1 MSKNNYEIGEA
12 NFKQQKSGPRMKV
25 AEKPKNFKNAWLNI
39 IKYCRN
45 YLKHFLLAFT
55 FAAISVILTL
65 FGPDNLS
72 KITDMISDGMNSGNI
87 PLNEIFSIGILLTL
101 FYLFSGILT
110 YIQNFT
116 LVTVTQKLMYDL
128 RNEIINKLSKI
139 PLKHFDSASFGDL
152 LSRITND
159 ADTLGKSL
167 NNALGQLVS
176 AIFMFI
182 GCIIMMFR
190 NNILM
195 AVISL
200 SSSVMGFFIMNLI
213 IKKSQ
218 KHFSL
223 RQKYLGEIN
232 GHIEENYAGHLIIK
246 AYSGEDIVEKKFD
259 EINEKLYKTNRIA
272 QFMSDMTFP
281 LMEFTG
287 NLSYIIVCVSGAYLA
302 YTNVI
307 SFGVIVAFIA
317 YVKLFTQ
324 PLTQV
329 AQSMVDLQSAAAAS
343 ERIFEFLNEEEME
356 DEAYK
361 PQEFNIKNIQ
371 GNVEFK
377 NIRFGYL
384 PNKPIIH
391 SFSAHVKAGDKVA
404 IVGPT
409 GAGKTTLVNLL
420 MRFYEV
426 QGGNIIVDGIDLK
439 SITRENTHSLFCMV
453 LQDSWLFEGS
463 IKDNV
468 RFNMKDI
475 SDEKIIEA
483 CKSVGIHQF
492 IQSLPQGYDT
502 VFNTET
508 NISEGQKQLLT
519 IARAMVSD
527 APILILDE
535 ATSSVDTYTETLVQ
549 KALEKLTE
557 NRTSFTIAH
566 RLSTIRNADVILV
579 LKDGDIIE
587 TGKHE
592 ELLEKQGF
600 YAQLWFSQFVSGEAI

>member
-1 MSKNNYEIGEA
+1 MSKNNYEIGDA
-12 NFKQQKSGPRMKV
+12 NLKQRSGPRMKV
-25 AEKPKNFKNAWLNI
+25 AEKPKNFKNAWINI
-39 IKYCRN
+39 IKYCRP
-45 YLKHFLLAFT
+45 YLKHFLMAFS
-55 FAAISVILTL
+55 FAILSVILTL

-72 KITDMISDGMNSGNI
+72 KITNMISEGMISGII
-87 PLNEIFSIGILLTL
+87 PLDEIFKIGILLTL
-101 FYLFSGILT
+101 FYLFSALLT
-110 YIQNFT
+110 YVQNYT
-116 LVTVTQKLMYDL
+116 LVTVTQKIMYDL
-128 RNEIINKLSKI
+128 RNEIIHKLSKI
-139 PLKHFDSASFGDL
+139 PLKHFDSTSFGDL

-159 ADTLGKSL
+159 ADTLGRSL

-176 AIFMFI
+176 AVFMFI
-182 GCIIMMFR
+182 GCIFMMFK
-190 NNILM
+190 NNVLM
-195 AVISL
+195 AAIAL
-200 SSSVMGFFIMNLI
+200 SSSIMGFFIMNVL

-223 RQKYLGEIN
+223 RQRYLGEIN

-246 AYSGEDIVEKKFD
+246 AYSGEEISEKKFD
-259 EINEKLYKTNRIA
+259 EINQKLYKTNRTA

-307 SFGVIVAFIA
+307 SFGVIVAFIV

-343 ERIFEFLNEEEME
+343 ERIFEFLNSEEME
-356 DEAYK
+356 DESNK
-361 PQEFNIKNIQ
+361 PQTSNIQ
-371 GNVEFK
+371 HIHGDVDFK
-377 NIRFGYL
+377 NIRFGYSVD
-384 PNKPIIH
+384 KPIIH
-391 SFSAHVKAGDKVA
+391 NFSVSIKAGDKVA

-426 QGGNIIVDGIDLK
+426 QDGSIQVDGIDLK
-439 SITRENTHSLFCMV
+439 SMTRENTHDLFCMV
-453 LQDSWLFEGS
+453 LQDSWLFEGT
-463 IKDNV
+463 IKENV
-468 RFNMKDI
+468 RFNMDTI
-475 SDEKIIEA
+475 SDERIVQA
-483 CKSVGIHQF
+483 CKSVGIDSF

-502 VFNTET
+502 VLNSET

-557 NRTSFTIAH
+557 QRTSFTIAH
-566 RLSTIRNADVILV
+566 RLSTIRNADMILV

>member
-1 MSKNNYEIGEA
+1 MSKNNYEIGDA
-12 NFKQQKSGPRMKV
+12 NLKQRSGPRMKV
-25 AEKPKNFKNAWLNI
+25 AEKPKNFKNAWINI
-39 IKYCRN
+39 IQYCRN
-45 YLKHFLLAFT
+45 YLKQFLLAFL

-72 KITDMISDGMNSGNI
+72 KITNMISEGMSNGHIPFDKILNI
-87 PLNEIFSIGILLTL
+87 GFWLTL
-101 FYLFSGILT
+101 FYLFSGALT

-116 LVTVTQKLMYDL
+116 LVSVTQKIMYDL

-139 PLKHFDSASFGDL
+139 PLKHFDTTSFGDL

-159 ADTLGKSL
+159 ADTLGRSL

-182 GCIIMMFR
+182 GCIFMMFK

-195 AVISL
+195 ASIAL
-200 SSSVMGFFIMNLI
+200 SSSIMGFFIMNII

-223 RQKYLGEIN
+223 RQRYLGEIN

-246 AYSGEDIVEKKFD
+246 AYNGEKISEKKFD
-259 EINEKLYKTNRIA
+259 EINQKLYKTNRTA

-307 SFGVIVAFIA
+307 SFGVIVAFII

-343 ERIFEFLNEEEME
+343 ERIFEFLKEEEME
-356 DEAYK
+356 DETNK
-361 PQEFNIKNIQ
+361 PQEFNTQTIL
-371 GNVEFK
+371 GNVEF
-377 NIRFGYL
+377 NHIRFGYSAD
-384 PNKPIIH
+384 KPIIH
-391 SFSAHVKAGDKVA
+391 DFSVHIQTGNKVA

-426 QGGNIIVDGIDLK
+426 QAGSIQVDGIDLK
-439 SITRENTHSLFCMV
+439 SITRENTHNLFCMV

-463 IKDNV
+463 IKENV
-468 RFNMKDI
+468 RFNMKQI
-475 SDEKIIEA
+475 SDEKIIQA
-483 CKSVGIHQF
+483 CKAVGIDTF

-502 VFNTET
+502 VLNSET

-549 KALEKLTE
+549 NALEKLT
-557 NRTSFTIAH
+557 NQKTSFTIAH

-592 ELLEKQGF
+592 ELLERNGF
-600 YAQLWFSQFVSGEAI
+600 YAQLWFSQFVSGETI

>member
-1 MSKNNYEIGEA
+1 MSKNNYEIGDA
-12 NFKQQKSGPRMKV
+12 NLKQRSGPRMKV
-25 AEKPKNFKNAWLNI
+25 AEKPKNFKNAWINI
-39 IKYCRN
+39 IKYCRP
-45 YLKHFLLAFT
+45 YLKHFLMAFS
-55 FAAISVILTL
+55 FAILSVILTL

-72 KITDMISDGMNSGNI
+72 KITNMISEGMISGII
-87 PLNEIFSIGILLTL
+87 PLDEIFKIGILLTL
-101 FYLFSGILT
+101 FYLFSALLT
-110 YIQNFT
+110 YVQNYT
-116 LVTVTQKLMYDL
+116 LVTVTQKIMYDL
-128 RNEIINKLSKI
+128 RNEIIHKLSKI
-139 PLKHFDSASFGDL
+139 PLKHFDSTSFGDL

-159 ADTLGKSL
+159 ADTLGRSL

-176 AIFMFI
+176 AVFMFI
-182 GCIIMMFR
+182 GCIFMMFK
-190 NNILM
+190 NNVLM
-195 AVISL
+195 AAIAL
-200 SSSVMGFFIMNLI
+200 SSSIMGFFIMNVI

-223 RQKYLGEIN
+223 RQRYLGEIN

-246 AYSGEDIVEKKFD
+246 AYSGEEISEKKFD
-259 EINEKLYKTNRIA
+259 EINQKLYKTNRTA

-307 SFGVIVAFIA
+307 SFGVIVAFIV

-343 ERIFEFLNEEEME
+343 ERIFEFLNSEEME
-356 DEAYK
+356 DESNKA
-361 PQEFNIKNIQ
+361 QTFNTQLIH
-371 GNVEFK
+371 GDVDFK
-377 NIRFGYL
+377 NIRFGYSVD
-384 PNKPIIH
+384 KPIIH
-391 SFSAHVKAGDKVA
+391 NFSVSIKAGDKVA

-426 QGGNIIVDGIDLK
+426 QDGSIQVDGIDLK
-439 SITRENTHSLFCMV
+439 SMTRENTHNLFCMV
-453 LQDSWLFEGS
+453 LQDSWLFEGT
-463 IKDNV
+463 IKENV
-468 RFNMKDI
+468 RFNMDTI
-475 SDEKIIEA
+475 SDERIVQA
-483 CKSVGIHQF
+483 CKSVGIDSF

-502 VFNTET
+502 VLNSET

-549 KALEKLTE
+549 NALEKLTE
-557 NRTSFTIAH
+557 QRTSFTIAH
-566 RLSTIRNADVILV
+566 RLSTIRNADMILV

>member
-1 MSKNNYEIGEA
+1 MSKNNYEIGDA
-12 NFKQQKSGPRMKV
+12 NLKQRSGPRMKV
-25 AEKPKNFKNAWLNI
+25 AEKPKNFKNAWINI
-39 IKYCRN
+39 IKYCHP
-45 YLKHFLLAFT
+45 YLKHFLMAFS
-55 FAAISVILTL
+55 FAILSVILTL

-72 KITDMISDGMNSGNI
+72 KITNMISEGMISGII
-87 PLNEIFSIGILLTL
+87 PLDEIFKIGILLTL
-101 FYLFSGILT
+101 FYLFSALLT
-110 YIQNFT
+110 YVQNYT
-116 LVTVTQKLMYDL
+116 LVTVTQKIMYDL
-128 RNEIINKLSKI
+128 RNEIIHKLSKI
-139 PLKHFDSASFGDL
+139 PLKHFDSTSFGDL

-159 ADTLGKSL
+159 ADTLGRSL

-176 AIFMFI
+176 AVFMFI
-182 GCIIMMFR
+182 GCIFMMFK
-190 NNILM
+190 NNVLM
-195 AVISL
+195 AVIAL
-200 SSSVMGFFIMNLI
+200 SSSIMGFFIMNVI

-223 RQKYLGEIN
+223 RQRYLGEIN

-246 AYSGEDIVEKKFD
+246 AYSGEEISEKKFD
-259 EINEKLYKTNRIA
+259 EINQKLYKTNRTA

-307 SFGVIVAFIA
+307 SFGVIVAFIV

-343 ERIFEFLNEEEME
+343 ERIFEFLNSEEME
-356 DEAYK
+356 DESNK
-361 PQEFNIKNIQ
+361 SQTSNTQLIHGE
-371 GNVEFK
+371 VDFK
-377 NIRFGYL
+377 NIRFGYSVD
-384 PNKPIIH
+384 KPIIH
-391 SFSAHVKAGDKVA
+391 NFSVSIKAGDKVA

-426 QGGNIIVDGIDLK
+426 QDGSIQVDGIDLK
-439 SITRENTHSLFCMV
+439 SMTRENTHDLFCMV
-453 LQDSWLFEGS
+453 LQDSWLFEGT
-463 IKDNV
+463 IKENV
-468 RFNMKDI
+468 RFNMDTI
-475 SDEKIIEA
+475 SDERIVQA
-483 CKSVGIHQF
+483 CKSVGIDSF

-502 VFNTET
+502 VLNSET

-557 NRTSFTIAH
+557 QRTSFTIAH
-566 RLSTIRNADVILV
+566 RLSTIRNADMILV